1 MPEGFSKSLFGAEAY
16 PVVNVSETDKK
27 IAVDAEL
34 PGLEAKDVDV
44 SLQNDALVI
53 TGEKKFEGEEKK
65 DNYHRIE
72 RSYGKFTRAVPLPAK
87 VNAKGIKARFEK
99 GVLHVALPKAAVRP
113 GAEDQDRK
121 LAYNGYKLGGR
132 RQCEE
137 HPEKRSDPL
146 APVWPGAPRRGR
158 RLPEARRRRRPR
170 QRPKA

>member
-1 MPEGFSKSLFGAEAY
+1 MLKHWLPTLRKSSEETMRPVSIANLMEEFWRNPFGVGLVPEGFSKSFFGAEAY
-16 PVVNVSETDKK
+16 PVVNVSETDKE

-99 GVLHVALPKAAVRP
+99 GVLHVALPKAEP
-113 GAEDQDRK
+113 
-121 LAYNGYKLGGR
+121 
-132 RQCEE
+132 
-137 HPEKRSDPL
+137 S
-146 APVWPGAPRRGR
+146 APAQKIKVEG
-158 RLPEARRRRRPR
+158 
-170 QRPKA
+170 